1 MLISSWRCGR
11 CLTGLSGNSCAQAAL
26 NTHCILRLSPV
37 ILLAVSAHQ
46 IRLCVTLISRDWLPA
61 GLPQV
66 AWRWAKGSNGQ
77 VMLAECFWDWRTG
90 GGRSCA
96 ESTGQSSKSC
106 LLGLT
111 EVPRAVPWKYATSLR
126 AQLPHPLR
134 CSVQFLSAL
143 GRWFKQWESWTISFL
158 GGGSARPL
166 GTGRHFRQEGPNQE
180 WDGESCEIEK
190 VEWVNFCFFTFGW
203 LP

>member
-1 MLISSWRCGR
+1 MLISSWRCGH

-61 GLPQV
+61 DLPQV

-126 AQLPHPLR
+126 AQLPPSSPLFSAVSF
-134 CSVQFLSAL
+134 CPGPLVQTVGVVDHQFPRGWISTTSGDWEAFQA
-143 GRWFKQWESWTISFL
+143 GRPKS
-158 GGGSARPL
+158 R
-166 GTGRHFRQEGPNQE
+166 
-180 WDGESCEIEK
+180 
-190 VEWVNFCFFTFGW
+190 VGW
-203 LP
+203 RKL